1 LCIIARR
8 DFIRAVLRYGLI
20 ALAAPIV
27 VLLVTRADLA
37 RFARDSFRTI
47 PSAIDATWSLP
58 ARPMPSLPDLDWESA
73 RYYFPPVF
81 FGFLVVLGAR
91 EAARR
96 HREAALR
103 IFIVAAMS
111 LFVYRTAAGRCSW
124 SHTRF
129 AVPLLGLAFIA
140 FVVEPAI
147 RSMRYGGWWW
157 RAPLLVALLV
167 PAWQYFEIDT
177 SSVATY
183 NCVKDCRSR

>member
-1 LCIIARR
+1 
-8 DFIRAVLRYGLI
+8 
-20 ALAAPIV
+20 IV
-27 VLLVTRADLA
+27 VLLAARADLV

-58 ARPMPSLPDLDWESA
+58 ARPMPTIEKFDWEAA

-81 FGFLVVLGAR
+81 FGFLIVLGTR

-111 LFVYRTAAGRCSW
+111 LFVYRTAAARCSW

-129 AVPLLGLAFIA
+129 AVPLLGVALIA
-140 FVVEPAI
+140 FVVEPVIVNLRRRGA
-147 RSMRYGGWWW
+147 WWCV
-157 RAPLLVALLV
+157 LLLILLLV
-167 PAWQYFEIDT
+167 PAWRYFAVDANAVST
-177 SSVATY
+177 AKF
-183 NCVKDCRSR
+183 VKEFRSRLVPQVGQVPNPLPRARG